1 MTRISSFLLFTV
13 LCGMSGS
20 VSTDLLR
27 NALRKPAGIAI
38 GLSCQFILL
47 PFLGCLSATVFGL
60 DVVLGI
66 ALITTTSSPGG
77 AYSNWW
83 CSVLNADLALSVM
96 MTACSTLA
104 SVVMLPVNLLAYT
117 YFTYGKV
124 PSFRWVQLLWSIG
137 VALSGL
143 ACGMLLVACRPHW
156 SNCLNATG
164 NIAGVLLILLGLL
177 GSIKSEETV
186 PGAIQAWSDVSSL
199 VAVATPCA
207 CSILL
212 SFSVAFLCRTLTK
225 QEAIAVTVEVV
236 YQNTGLATSILLATF
251 GSERRAIALSVPMV
265 YALIQTVGVPSI
277 LVLAWK
283 MGYTYAPP
291 TAPMLSVVCKNWQP
305 GSEDVRTTMNPE
317 VELIHDD
324 DCEAATRKLAALES
338 LPELP

>member
-1 MTRISSFLLFTV
+1 
-13 LCGMSGS
+13 MSGS

-47 PFLGCLSATVFGL
+47 PFLGCLSATVRRGAWHCADNHHLFAWRGVQQL
-60 DVVLGI
+60 VVLGI
-66 ALITTTSSPGG
+66 ERRPRSKRDDDGVLHAGLGGHAPGEP
-77 AYSNWW
+77 
-83 CSVLNADLALSVM
+83 
-96 MTACSTLA
+96 A
-104 SVVMLPVNLLAYT
+104 SVHLFHLWEGAI
-117 YFTYGKV
+117 
-124 PSFRWVQLLWSIG
+124 VQVGATSVELG